1 MKKSWKRWNY
11 IISRNMLSVSD
22 ITWTMT
28 RRMMLM
34 SYQSMLID
42 IILKLDIIVLR
53 GKQKIQTWVLHLKQT
68 FLTLYWTH
76 LWFNVSKQIKLRWK
90 TFEWYKNQDIVWIW
104 KCVLNFEMFTN
115 ERVYNFNWFVI
126 HSVWHE
132 DKSWQHFFICII
144 LKMTLNV
151 FL

>member
-1 MKKSWKRWNY
+1 MKKSRKRWNY

-34 SYQSMLID
+34 GYQSMLID

-90 TFEWYKNQDIVWIW
+90 KRYCMNL